1 MTPEAFVEALKQHGI
16 TLTTQQV
23 AQFDTYY
30 TYLVEE
36 NEKMNL
42 TGITERD
49 AVYLKHFY
57 DSLTLAFEVPALQTD
72 VLSLCDVGSGAGF
85 PSIPLKIAFPQLQI
99 TIVDSLNKRIEFLNR
114 LVAKLDLEGVA
125 LYHDRAETF
134 GGKRS
139 AHRAQYDFVTA
150 RAVAPLNILAELC
163 LPLAKLH
170 GHFVAM
176 KAAQTDTELAQAETA
191 LELLGGRVVAD
202 ELVTLPESGD
212 ERHILM
218 IEKIKQTPGRYPR
231 KPGTPNKQ
239 PLGGEA

>member
-1 MTPEAFVEALKQHGI
+1 
-16 TLTTQQV
+16 
-23 AQFDTYY
+23 
-30 TYLVEE
+30 
-36 NEKMNL
+36 MNL

-218 IEKIKQTPGRYPR
+218 IEKIKQTPGRIHANR
-231 KPGTPNKQ
+231 GHRINNHWEEKHNGTF
-239 PLGGEA
+239 